1 MSAKKRMEELR
12 RLINRYD
19 HSYYVRGVSEIS
31 DFEYDNLMKE
41 LEALE
46 KKHPRWVTPDSPTQR
61 VSGEPTKKF
70 PTVEHRFPML
80 SLSNSYDEKDF
91 GDFEKRIHNLL
102 GAEDGV
108 EYVAE
113 LKIDGL
119 AISLLYENGY
129 FIRGA
134 TRGDGRQGDDITA
147 NLRTIRAI
155 PLKLRGNDHPA
166 VLEVRGEVYL
176 PRDEFERINAERAGK
191 GEELYMN
198 PRNVAAGTLKMQ
210 DAREVAARRLSMF
223 CYGLYGPE
231 SFMESTHLE
240 NLKKMERLGFPVN
253 PHYRLCRDM
262 EAVIGYVRQWE
273 KKRAELNYDIDGVV
287 VKVNDLQQQ
296 EKLGSTAKSPRW
308 AIAYKFQAMQAETL
322 IKEITWQVGRTGT
335 LTPVAE
341 LEPVWL
347 AGTQVARATLH
358 NMDEILRKD
367 IRAGDTVVV
376 EKGGDIIPKVVR
388 VVTEK
393 RPAGLPP
400 TKAPLLCPSCQTALI
415 QKEGEVALRCP
426 NYHCPEQVMRRIEH
440 YVDRKSMDM
449 AGFGVALVEALVKEG
464 RLRDISDIYRLREED
479 IASLERMGDK
489 SAANVIAG
497 IEASKKQPLFK
508 LIFALGIPFVGINA
522 ARELVKHFHTLEEL
536 MEATEED
543 LTAIEGIG
551 PVMAESIVQYFREPA
566 HRRIIAELKKYGVNM
581 ESVSGGTGG
590 PGPLEGKTFVL
601 TGTLPTLSREEA
613 RRMLEEAGARVSG
626 SVSSKTD
633 YVLAGEKA
641 GSKLKKALQL
651 GITVIDEESFRR
663 LLS

>member
-1 MSAKKRMEELR
+1 MSAKKRLEELR

-19 HSYYVRGVSEIS
+19 HSYYVQGISEVS

-46 KKHPRWVTPDSPTQR
+46 REHPDWITPDSPTQR

-70 PTVEHRFPML
+70 PTVTHRFPML
-80 SLSNSYDEKDF
+80 SLANSYDEKDF
-91 GDFEKRIHNLL
+91 EEFDNRVHSLL
-102 GAEDGV
+102 GAEERV

-129 FIRGA
+129 FVRGA
-134 TRGDGRQGDDITA
+134 TRGDGRQGDDITT

-155 PLKLRGNDHPA
+155 PLKLHGKNIPEE
-166 VLEVRGEVYL
+166 LEIRGEVYL
-176 PRDEFERINAERAGK
+176 PRDEFERINAARAGK

-223 CYGLYGPE
+223 CYALYGPE
-231 SFMESTHLE
+231 SFLGKNHLE
-240 NLKKMERLGFPVN
+240 NLTLMEELGLPVN

-262 EAVIGYVRQWE
+262 PAVIDYVRQWE
-273 KKRAELNYDIDGVV
+273 KERAELNYDIDGVV
-287 VKVNDLQQQ
+287 VKVNGLEQQ
-296 EKLGSTAKSPRW
+296 ERLGSTAKSPRW
-308 AIAYKFQAMQAETL
+308 AIAYKFQAMQAETSVNA
-322 IKEITWQVGRTGT
+322 ITWQVGRTGT
-335 LTPVAE
+335 ITPVAE

-347 AGTQVARATLH
+347 AGTQVSRATLH
-358 NMDEILRKD
+358 NMDEIQRKD
-367 IRAGDTVVV
+367 IRVGDTVLV

-388 VVTEK
+388 VITDK
-393 RPAGLPP
+393 RPEGLLP
-400 TKAPLLCPSCQTALI
+400 TTAPDRCPACGTELVQN
-415 QKEGEVALRCP
+415 EGEVALRCP

-440 YVDRKSMDM
+440 YVDRKAMDM

-464 RLRDISDIYRLREED
+464 KLKDISDIYRLREED

-489 SAANVIAG
+489 SAANVIEG

-522 ARELVKHFHTLEEL
+522 ARELVRHFPSLEAL
-536 MEATEED
+536 MQATEEE
-543 LTAIEGIG
+543 LTAIEGVG
-551 PVMAESIVQYFREPA
+551 PKMAESIVHYFREPA
-566 HRRIIAELKKYGVNM
+566 HRRIISDLRAHGVNM
-581 ESVSGGTGG
+581 RSSGTSSAGKK
-590 PGPLEGKTFVL
+590 PLEGKTFVL
-601 TGTLPTLSREEA
+601 TGTLPGLSREEA
-613 RRMLEEAGARVSG
+613 REMLEEAGARVSS
-626 SVSSKTD
+626 SVSAKTD

-641 GSKLKKALQL
+641 GSKLKKAVQL
-651 GITVIDEESFRR
+651 GIRVIDEQTFRQ

>member
-1 MSAKKRMEELR
+1 MSDKMRMEELR

-19 HSYYVRGVSEIS
+19 HDYYVLGRSEIS

-46 KKHPRWVTPDSPTQR
+46 RKHPQWITPDSPTQR
-61 VSGEPTKKF
+61 VSGEPTRKF

-80 SLSNSYDEKDF
+80 SLSNSYDER
-91 GDFEKRIHNLL
+91 DFEDFDKRVHTLL
-102 GAEDGV
+102 DVEKGV

-129 FIRGA
+129 FVRGA

-155 PLKLRGNDHPA
+155 PLKLRGNDLPGE
-166 VLEVRGEVYL
+166 LEVRGEVYL
-176 PRDEFERINAERAGK
+176 PRDEFERINAARAEK
-191 GEELYMN
+191 GEERYMN

-223 CYGLYGPE
+223 CYALYGPE
-231 SFMESTHLE
+231 TFLEKNHLE
-240 NLKKMERLGFPVN
+240 NLVKMERLGLPVN
-253 PHYRLCRDM
+253 SHYRLCRDM
-262 EAVIGYVRQWE
+262 AAVIDYVRHWE
-273 KKRAELNYDIDGVV
+273 RKRTELNYDIDGVV
-287 VKVNDLQQQ
+287 VKVNGLEQQK
-296 EKLGSTAKSPRW
+296 KLGSTAKSPRW
-308 AIAYKFQAMQAETL
+308 AIAYKFQAMQAETR
-322 IKEITWQVGRTGT
+322 IHAITWQVGRTGT
-335 LTPVAE
+335 ITPVAE

-347 AGTQVARATLH
+347 AGTQVSRATLH
-358 NMDEILRKD
+358 NMDEIQRKD
-367 IRAGDTVVV
+367 IRTGDTVLV
-376 EKGGDIIPKVVR
+376 EKGGDIIPKVVS
-388 VVTEK
+388 VVMEK

-400 TKAPLLCPSCQTALI
+400 TKAPVHCPSCHAKLV

-440 YVDRKSMDM
+440 YVDRKAMDM
-449 AGFGVALVEALVKEG
+449 AGFGTALVEALVRAG
-464 RLRDISDIYRLREED
+464 RLKDVSDIYRLREED

-489 SAANVIAG
+489 SAANVVAG

-508 LIFALGIPFVGINA
+508 LVYALGIPFVGITA
-522 ARELVKHFHTLEEL
+522 ARELVRHFHSLEAL
-536 MEATEED
+536 MQASEEE

-551 PVMAESIVQYFREPA
+551 PKMAESIVRFFRESQN
-566 HRRIIAELKKYGVNM
+566 RQIVSDLKKFGVNM
-581 ESVSGGTGG
+581 QAAPAGDDT
-590 PGPLEGKTFVL
+590 PRPLEGKTFVL

-613 RRMLEEAGARVSG
+613 RAMLEEAGARVSG
-626 SVSSKTD
+626 SVSAKTD

-651 GITVIDEESFRR
+651 GITVIDEQTFRQ